1 MQIRTNRS
9 YKYREIAGEYYLI
22 PTSEAADRSK
32 IPLQLTET
40 AAWIWIQLGKGVSKE
55 DLVCRMTEE
64 YEVDPVAAGKAVDQF
79 IEVLLEQGMLEKTAT
94 AYREQA
100 GKE

>member
-22 PTSEAADRSK
+22 PTLQAAERSK

-40 AAWIWIQLGKGVSKE
+40 AAWIWRQIEASKE
-55 DLVCRMTEE
+55 IDEIAIAMTEE
-64 YEVDPVAAGKAVDQF
+64 FEVPQAVAGNAVERF
-79 IEVLLEQGMLEKTAT
+79 VTFLLNHGFLEETHT
-94 AYREQA
+94 SE
-100 GKE
+100 

>member
-1 MQIRTNRS
+1 
-9 YKYREIAGEYYLI
+9 
-22 PTSEAADRSK
+22 
-32 IPLQLTET
+32 
-40 AAWIWIQLGKGVSKE
+40 
-55 DLVCRMTEE
+55 MTEE

-79 IEVLLEQGMLEKTAT
+79 IEVLLEQGMLEKTAK